1 VQAHFDALMAA
12 VRNHGGAVVKT
23 MGDAVM
29 ASFSAPADAFRA
41 ADDMMRAMRPVEERA
56 RGLGS
61 VTGLKVGI
69 HEGTALAVSSD
80 DRLDY
85 FGQTVNIAARVQALA
100 DAGEIWVTDAVMQ
113 DDAVAA
119 LVKERSFTVE
129 PRQVAL
135 KGVGH
140 RTDVFRLTPAA

>member
-1 VQAHFDALMAA
+1 
-12 VRNHGGAVVKT
+12 
-23 MGDAVM
+23 
-29 ASFSAPADAFRA
+29 
-41 ADDMMRAMRPVEERA
+41 MMRAMRPVEERV
-56 RGLGS
+56 RGLGY

-100 DAGEIWVTDAVMQ
+100 DAGEIWMTDVVMN
-113 DDAVAA
+113 DGDVAR
-119 LVKERSFTVE
+119 LVKAGRFDVE
-129 PRQVAL
+129 QKQVAL

-140 RTDVFRLTPAA
+140 PTDVFRVTPRAA